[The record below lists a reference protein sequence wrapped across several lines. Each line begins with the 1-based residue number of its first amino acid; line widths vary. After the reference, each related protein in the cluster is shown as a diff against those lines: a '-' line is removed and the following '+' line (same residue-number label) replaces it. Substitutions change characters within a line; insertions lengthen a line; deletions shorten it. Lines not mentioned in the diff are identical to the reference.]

1 MSQIDRYKQRQRTKK
16 LRELSKSFSG
26 GAGVRENIRAAREAV
41 RTLQIQTGM
50 STEEVARKIVQART
64 QIEQARGRLSAL
76 RSVPSTS
83 YRPGLSES
91 ATISRIQDPVKA
103 PPRGK
108 VRAWQYPKPHERTP
122 RTPSSTG
129 GHLPREIAEFAVRGK
144 RR

>member
-50 STEEVARKIVQART
+50 STEEAARKLVQTRI
-64 QIEQARGRLSAL
+64 QIQAGQERLGAL
-76 RSVPSTS
+76 YKSSSSP
-83 YRPGLSES
+83 YRPGRTPMPPKTLPRARARSEEE
-91 ATISRIQDPVKA
+91 TISRI
-103 PPRGK
+103 RS
-108 VRAWQYPKPHERTP
+108 
-122 RTPSSTG
+122 PSGTARG
-129 GHLPREIAEFAVRGK
+129 GHLSREIAEYVVRGK